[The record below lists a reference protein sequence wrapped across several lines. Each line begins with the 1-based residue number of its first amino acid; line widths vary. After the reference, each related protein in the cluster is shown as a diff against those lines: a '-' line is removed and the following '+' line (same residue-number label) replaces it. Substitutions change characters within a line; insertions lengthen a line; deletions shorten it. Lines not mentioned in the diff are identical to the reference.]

1 MFEYIVLGMSTSIRI
16 SEETKRK
23 LKAVKRTD
31 ETFDELLTRLAV
43 DRSELPLPY
52 SLLEDGGL
60 APEIS

>member
-1 MFEYIVLGMSTSIRI
+1 MSTSIRI